1 MKIIWIIVA
10 SLMFITCSEK
20 TSVSNSVRPT
30 VAATAPVNPIIK
42 GLPANPV
49 LRLAINIPEG
59 TPDIQLASVQFR
71 LNREAVRGLQAM
83 DIIGNGTVPDFKPG
97 APAVVLTSFSS
108 NLWADVPATL
118 KAGVN
123 YLWISATLKPEAS
136 LDGKVEIHAVQ
147 IKDSKGRIY
156 KVKEQGSGFAKRKAF
171 AVRTIEEDKVHTYRI
186 PGITTT
192 NKGTLIAVYDNRYTT
207 TRDLPGNIDVGMSR
221 STDGGQTWEP
231 MRVIMDMGE
240 PHENNGVGDPAIL
253 FDPATNKIIVA
264 ALWSKGNRSI
274 AGSGPGLS
282 PDETGQ
288 FVISESSDD
297 GLTWT
302 KPVSITP
309 QVKDPAWKLFFQGP
323 GNGMVM
329 KDGKLVF
336 AAQYWDAS
344 HMPYSTLIYSDD
356 HGKTWKSGTGAKSN
370 TTEAQAIETT
380 PGTIM
385 LSMRDNRGKFRSV
398 ATTTDLGKTW
408 VEHPTSYNT
417 LPDPVCMAGF
427 IKENV
432 HWKGSKK
439 DIVFFSNPAT
449 SSGRN
454 HMTIKAS
461 TDLAESWPSQYHLLI
476 DERNCFGYSVMTK
489 IDANT
494 IGFLYEGNRDLYFM
508 RIPVKDISK

>member
-1 MKIIWIIVA
+1 MKKLLIVTI
-10 SLMFITCSEK
+10 SLMFITCSQK
-20 TSVSNSVRPT
+20 AQVSTSAGVT
-30 VAATAPVNPIIK
+30 VTTLAPVNPIIK

-49 LRLAINIPEG
+49 LRLAIYLPEG
-59 TPDIQLASVQFR
+59 TPDIELASIQFK
-71 LNREAVRGLQAM
+71 LNADAVNDLESLAVINNGSEAE
-83 DIIGNGTVPDFKPG
+83 FK
-97 APAVVLTSFSS
+97 ATASTQVTPA
-108 NLWADVPATL
+108 AT
-118 KAGVN
+118 
-123 YLWISATLKPEAS
+123 ISAPVAGTLKPGFNYIWVSAILKSSAS
-136 LDGKVEIHAVQ
+136 LDGWIEVHATQVT
-147 IKDSKGRIY
+147 DTKGKIY
-156 KVKEQGSGFAKRKAF
+156 KPQEQGAGFAKRKAV
-171 AVRTIEEDKVHTYRI
+171 AIRKIDEDNVNTYRI

-207 TRDLPGNIDVGMSR
+207 SRDLPGNIDVGMSR

-231 MRVIMDMGE
+231 MKVIMDMGE

-288 FVISESSDD
+288 FVISESGDD

-302 KPVSITP
+302 QPVSITP

-336 AAQYWDAS
+336 PAQYWDAS

-356 HGKTWKSGTGAKSN
+356 HGKTWKSGIGAKSN
-370 TTEAQAIETT
+370 TTEAQLIETT
-380 PGTIM
+380 PGKIM

-398 ATTTDLGKTW
+398 ATTTNFGKTW

-427 IKENV
+427 IRASVNWNRASRDV
-432 HWKGSKK
+432 
-439 DIVFFSNPAT
+439 VFFSNPAT
-449 SSGRN
+449 PAGRYN
-454 HMTIKAS
+454 MTIKAS
-461 TDLAESWPSQYHLLI
+461 TDLAESWPSSYQLLI

-489 IDANT
+489 IDDNT

>member
-1 MKIIWIIVA
+1 
-10 SLMFITCSEK
+10 L
-20 TSVSNSVRPT
+20 
-30 VAATAPVNPIIK
+30 
-42 GLPANPV
+42 
-49 LRLAINIPEG
+49 PEG
-59 TPDIQLASVQFR
+59 TADIELASIQLK
-71 LNREAVRGLQAM
+71 LNAGAVNDLESIAIINNGKEAE
-83 DIIGNGTVPDFKPG
+83 FKATAATPI
-97 APAVVLTSFSS
+97 APAT
-108 NLWADVPATL
+108 NL
-118 KAGVN
+118 
-123 YLWISATLKPEAS
+123 SAPVTGTLKPGFNYVWVSASLKSSAS
-136 LDGKVEIHAVQ
+136 LDGGIEVHATEVT
-147 IKDSKGRIY
+147 DRNGRTY
-156 KVKEQGSGFAKRKAF
+156 KCQEQGSGFAKRKAV
-171 AVRTIEEDKVHTYRI
+171 AIRKIDEDNIHTYRI

-207 TRDLPGNIDVGMSR
+207 SRDLPGNIDVGMSR

-231 MRVIMDMGE
+231 MKVIMDMGE

-253 FDPATNKIIVA
+253 FDPATNKIVVA

-302 KPVSITP
+302 APVTITP

-344 HMPYSTLIYSDD
+344 HMPYSTLIYSAD
-356 HGKTWKSGTGAKSN
+356 HGKTWKSGLGAKSN
-370 TTEAQAIETT
+370 TTEAQLIETT
-380 PGTIM
+380 PGKIM

-398 ATTTDLGKTW
+398 ATTTDFGKTW

-427 IKENV
+427 MKESVN
-432 HWKGSKK
+432 WQGSKK

-449 SSGRN
+449 PAGRYN
-454 HMTIKAS
+454 MTIKAS
-461 TDLAESWPSQYHLLI
+461 TDLAESWPSSYQLLI

-489 IDANT
+489 IDDNT

>member
-1 MKIIWIIVA
+1 MKILLIAAVL
-10 SLMFITCSEK
+10 LMFITCSPK
-20 TSVSNSVRPT
+20 AQVSTSNGVT
-30 VAATAPVNPIIK
+30 VTALAPVNPIIK

-49 LRLAINIPEG
+49 LRLAVYLPEG
-59 TPDIQLASVQFR
+59 TPDIELASIQFK
-71 LNREAVRGLQAM
+71 LNADAVNDLESLAIINNGKEAEFKSTAVAQITPATNLSAAVT
-83 DIIGNGTVPDFKPG
+83 GTLKPG
-97 APAVVLTSFSS
+97 F
-108 NLWADVPATL
+108 
-118 KAGVN
+118 N
-123 YLWISATLKPEAS
+123 YIWVSATLKSSAS
-136 LDGKVEIHAVQ
+136 LDGWIEVHATQVTD
-147 IKDSKGRIY
+147 KNGRIY
-156 KVKEQGSGFAKRKAF
+156 KSQEQGAGFAKRKAV
-171 AVRTIEEDKVHTYRI
+171 AIRKIDEDKVNTYRI

-207 TRDLPGNIDVGMSR
+207 SRDLPGNIDVGMSR

-231 MRVIMDMGE
+231 MKVIMDMGE

-253 FDPATNKIIVA
+253 FDPATNKIVVA

-288 FVISESSDD
+288 FVITESGDD

-302 KPVSITP
+302 QPVSITP

-336 AAQYWDAS
+336 PAQYWDAS

-356 HGKTWKSGTGAKSN
+356 HGKTWKSGIGAKSN
-370 TTEAQAIETT
+370 TTEAQLIETT
-380 PGTIM
+380 PGKIM

-398 ATTTDLGKTW
+398 ATTTDFGKTW
-408 VEHPTSYNT
+408 VEHPTSCNT

-427 IKENV
+427 IRASVN
-432 HWKGSKK
+432 WNGSMR
-439 DIVFFSNPAT
+439 DVVFFSNPAT
-449 SSGRN
+449 PAGRYN
-454 HMTIKAS
+454 MTIKAS
-461 TDLAESWPSQYHLLI
+461 TDLAESWPSQFQLLI
-476 DERNCFGYSVMTK
+476 DERNCYGYSVMTK
-489 IDANT
+489 IDDNT

-508 RIPVKDISK
+508 RIPLKDISK